1 MKTTVN
7 YIVKSLKVGLI
18 VAICVFAFMFSLE
31 ILNGRKIELNTE
43 FLNEIFQYAVFGIVL
58 TIINS
63 SFFDYLNHTVQ
74 WGKWVKYRLIIGI
87 VGSISFT
94 LIGIFCIR
102 IFFVVVYY
110 GQTFEYFFTNEQIS
124 FYYISL
130 LITLGVS
137 LIFHTIYYYKLAQ
150 ETKVK
155 EQKIIAGNAS
165 AQFE

>member
-18 VAICVFAFMFSLE
+18 VAICVFIFMVSLE
-31 ILNGRKIELNTE
+31 ILNGRKIALNNDLLE
-43 FLNEIFQYAVFGIVL
+43 EIFQYAVFGIVL

-87 VGSISFT
+87 IGSISFT
-94 LIGIFCIR
+94 LMGIFCLR
-102 IFFVVVYY
+102 LFFIVIYY
-110 GQTFEYFFTNEQIS
+110 RRTFEYFFTNEQIS

-130 LITLGVS
+130 LITMGVS

-150 ETKVK
+150 ETKLLNK
-155 EQKIIAGNAS
+155 KCGSI
-165 AQFE
+165 